1 MNIVKII
8 LAEIKGSHLK
18 QVSFCACPVC
28 KEHLSGKVQKNSGI
42 QSRQVLMS
50 LLLSLSLSLSLQL
63 HSCQEML
70 STQLENA
77 VIKLL
82 SQFISADFG
91 KLEKLKENQEIASL
105 GKQCWSSC
113 SEASFVYVLLHSPH
127 VLQSTSKPPSSIVEP
142 QRKETQKMYLES
154 VWSVLNGYKRKVE
167 VLLYSRPSLI

>member
-1 MNIVKII
+1 MNIVEII

-28 KEHLSGKVQKNSGI
+28 KEHLNGKVQQNSGI

-50 LLLSLSLSLSLQL
+50 FSLSLSLFQL

-77 VIKLL
+77 VIELL

-127 VLQSTSKPPSSIVEP
+127 VFAEHEQATIK
-142 QRKETQKMYLES
+142 
-154 VWSVLNGYKRKVE
+154 
-167 VLLYSRPSLI
+167 YSRASKKRDSEKVFGICVVSIKWL